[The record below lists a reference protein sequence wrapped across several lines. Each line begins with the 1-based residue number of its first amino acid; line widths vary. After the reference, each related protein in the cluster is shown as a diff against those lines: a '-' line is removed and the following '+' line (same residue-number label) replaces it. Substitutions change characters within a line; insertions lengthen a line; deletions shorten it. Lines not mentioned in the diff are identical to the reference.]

1 MNFII
6 NLKKLTQFYFKRFFQ
21 LFFIILYGKID
32 GVIKANSSEKISIK
46 KIKLSNVNYN
56 VYQIK
61 GGRLYTDRI
70 NDTAIILDNKIIEG
84 PSYQL
89 RSNPE
94 DATSPRNN
102 SQTKFNIVFS
112 KGTPRIKKSY
122 DKSILSLLSGG
133 GANKNYF
140 HWLFDV
146 LPRIG
151 IIEKINKIDFPNYLL
166 CPNYELPYQID
177 TLRLLGIQK
186 ERIIS
191 SKKNR
196 HIESKKLLITDH
208 PYNISGNASVDH
220 ENIPIWISDWLKEKF
235 LKFKS
240 NKHKFEKIYID
251 RSDVDPNNISL
262 RRIQNELET
271 KKFLEMNGYKSVK
284 LQDLSF
290 VEQVGLFS
298 SVKKVIGLHG
308 AGFANIVF
316 CKPGTK
322 IIEIRTRSTFK
333 IIESIA
339 TRNKL
344 DFKYLEYNSVDSSD
358 KQNGIINISLDV
370 LNKII

>member
-1 MNFII
+1 MKIFLFGFQIG
-6 NLKKLTQFYFKRFFQ
+6 LKK
-21 LFFIILYGKID
+21 
-32 GVIKANSSEKISIK
+32 IS
-46 KIKLSNVNYN
+46 
-56 VYQIK
+56 
-61 GGRLYTDRI
+61 
-70 NDTAIILDNKIIEG
+70 
-84 PSYQL
+84 
-89 RSNPE
+89 
-94 DATSPRNN
+94 
-102 SQTKFNIVFS
+102 
-112 KGTPRIKKSY
+112 
-122 DKSILSLLSGG
+122 
-133 GANKNYF
+133 
-140 HWLFDV
+140 
-146 LPRIG
+146 
-151 IIEKINKIDFPNYLL
+151 
-166 CPNYELPYQID
+166 
-177 TLRLLGIQK
+177 
-186 ERIIS
+186 
-191 SKKNR
+191 
-196 HIESKKLLITDH
+196 
-208 PYNISGNASVDH
+208 
-220 ENIPIWISDWLKEKF
+220 
-235 LKFKS
+235 KFKS

-262 RRIQNELET
+262 RRIQNDPET

-322 IIEIRTRSTFK
+322 NIEIRTRSTFK